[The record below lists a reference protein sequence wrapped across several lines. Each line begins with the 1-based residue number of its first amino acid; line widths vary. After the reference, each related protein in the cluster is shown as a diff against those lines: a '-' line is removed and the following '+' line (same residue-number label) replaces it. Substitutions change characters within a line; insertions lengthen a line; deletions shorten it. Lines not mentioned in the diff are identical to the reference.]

1 MRLFDELRLDL
12 RYAVRTLARTP
23 GFAAVVILCL
33 ALGIGA
39 NSAIFTLADAVLLRP
54 LPVRAP
60 GELADI
66 YTQCA
71 SGDPYC
77 VSSYPDFEDYRRNNR
92 TFSEMAAFAPL
103 RVSLSGRGAA
113 RLVDGLL
120 VSGTYF
126 TLLGVAPSAG
136 RFIAPSDVTIGSPQ
150 PVAVLSHRMWT
161 ADFGGDDGIVG
172 RALRLN
178 GTSFTVIGVA
188 PRGFHGTRLSYP
200 DLWMPIASL
209 PLLGHGWFDDTFG
222 NRRGSR
228 WIQGIIGR
236 RHPGVTIEQARADL
250 DLVAL
255 GIADRGDRG
264 VTVEATR
271 SVTLPATAAGDVT
284 RFVSLLM
291 AIVGV
296 ALLIACANI
305 ANLLLVRADARR
317 SEIGVRMAVGAGRA
331 RLVRQL
337 LVESVL
343 LSAFGGVAGLVVARL
358 MVRLLSAYA
367 LPGAIDIGALE
378 SSASIRGR

>member
-1 MRLFDELRLDL
+1 MCLD
-12 RYAVRTLARTP
+12 
-23 GFAAVVILCL
+23 
-33 ALGIGA
+33 
-39 NSAIFTLADAVLLRP
+39 
-54 LPVRAP
+54 
-60 GELADI
+60 
-66 YTQCA
+66 
-71 SGDPYC
+71 GDPYC
-77 VSSYPDFEDYRRNNR
+77 VSSSPDFEDYRRNNR
-92 TFSEMAAFAPL
+92 TFSDMAAFSPL

-113 RLVDGLL
+113 RFVDGML

-136 RFIAPSDVTIGSPQ
+136 RFIAPSDGTSGSPL
-150 PVAVLSHRMWT
+150 VAVMSHRMWT
-161 ADFGGDDGIVG
+161 ADFGGDDGVVG

-178 GTSFTVIGVA
+178 GTSVTVIGVA

-209 PLLGHGWFDDTFG
+209 ALLSQGFIDEGPFG
-222 NRRGSR
+222 NRRGTR

-236 RHPGVTIEQARADL
+236 RHPDVTIEQARADL
-250 DLVAL
+250 ELVAL
-255 GIADRGDRG
+255 GIGDLVERRG

-305 ANLLLVRADARR
+305 ANLLLVRARARR

-343 LSAFGGVAGLVVARL
+343 LSAVGGVAGLVVAGL
-358 MVRLLSAYA
+358 LVRV
-367 LPGAIDIGALE
+367 
-378 SSASIRGR
+378 SSSSTR